1 MVHVL
6 LQANGAKQY
15 MTVGIVFQRALLITT
30 AIAAILVLPLWLNV
44 GRILTKFGEP
54 LPMSASHKP
63 AAVNGQW
70 CALCT
75 AYSPR
80 LNLNNQVMW

>member
-1 MVHVL
+1 MRDVASVLSANVTHVAL

-44 GRILTKFGEP
+44 GRILTHFGEP
-54 LPMSASHKP
+54 CWTRASQ
-63 AAVNGQW
+63 AVVYGQ
-70 CALCT
+70 
-75 AYSPR
+75 
-80 LNLNNQVMW
+80 